1 MARPKKI
8 SLDNIEKP
16 EVAICPHC
24 GTFFVK
30 TIKGVSFGF
39 WRGSGIY
46 CPVCETFV
54 TKGGEKDEH

>member
-8 SLDNIEKP
+8 SLDNIEQS
-16 EVAICPHC
+16 EVAICSHC

-46 CPVCETFV
+46 CPVCNSFV
-54 TKGGEKDEH
+54 TKGDARNG